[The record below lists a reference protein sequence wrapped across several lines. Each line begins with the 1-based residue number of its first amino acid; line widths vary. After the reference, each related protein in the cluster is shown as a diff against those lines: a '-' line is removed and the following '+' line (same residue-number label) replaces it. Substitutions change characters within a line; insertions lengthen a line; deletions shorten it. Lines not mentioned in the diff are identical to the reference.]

1 MEITPTR
8 RNYKSK
14 NKSFKPT
21 QSTPKVNKGPKSR
34 MNFKKTLIEDSIS
47 QKTTKFSALLNNPMP
62 LKKETPP
69 FLSASVLE
77 GRVPYLFKSFLTKLY
92 KVKNDKDISL
102 NGGGE
107 QTDATTK
114 ICISTIDSLKNI
126 IKDINAEST
135 FLIVDEC
142 HKIGTEKRGDM
153 LTNNWHATLGLSATP
168 ERDYDDNFYIIIKKI
183 LGDIIFD
190 YDYID
195 AREDEVIVNF
205 KLLYGYA
212 ALLPEEEQKYK
223 KFTKS
228 IQRRAATIGG
238 NNMDDYPL
246 KMLIFNRARLIKNSK
261 NRIPY
266 GVELIQKYK
275 RDSWIVFT
283 ENKKQAKDFNDI
295 IRNKGFKSGIYNTD
309 LNDDERQ
316 ENLENFK
323 AGKLNVLV
331 SCTALDE
338 GFDMPEA
345 DGAMILSASSS
356 KRQRIQRMGR
366 VLRITANKENAL
378 IVTVYSS
385 KTEYEKLREESNR
398 YKLEGVP
405 IKWQQMT
412 L

>member
-1 MEITPTR
+1 MVTFLKLREWQEKAFPLWWEKKRGIIKVVTGGGKTFFAIHCLKKYLENDPQ
-8 RNYKSK
+8 KSI
-14 NKSFKPT
+14 
-21 QSTPKVNKGPKSR
+21 
-34 MNFKKTLIEDSIS
+34 LIVVPSI
-47 QKTTKFSALLNNPMP
+47 ALLDQWYDSLSQNFDD
-62 LKKETPP
+62 KE
-69 FLSASVLE
+69 
-77 GRVPYLFKSFLTKLY
+77 
-92 KVKNDKDISL
+92 ISL

-107 QTDATTK
+107 QTKVITK

-126 IKDINAEST
+126 IILIDAENT
-135 FLIVDEC
+135 LLIVDEC
-142 HKIGTEKRGDM
+142 QIIGTEKRGEM
-153 LTNNWHATLGLSATP
+153 LTNAWHATLGLSATP

-212 ALLPEEEQKYK
+212 ALLPEEENKYK

-238 NNMDDYPL
+238 QDMNDYPL
-246 KMLIFNRARLIKNSK
+246 KMLIFNRARLVKNSK

-266 GVELIQKYK
+266 GIELIQKYE

-283 ENKKQAKDFNDI
+283 ENKKQAKEFNKI
-295 IRNKGFKSGIYNTD
+295 VNKLKGFNSGIYNTD

-316 ENLENFK
+316 ENLEKFK
-323 AGKLNVLV
+323 AGNLNVLV

-405 IKWQQMT
+405 VKWQQMS

>member
-1 MEITPTR
+1 MKLREWQEKAFPLWW
-8 RNYKSK
+8 
-14 NKSFKPT
+14 NKKRGII
-21 QSTPKVNKGPKSR
+21 KVVTGGGKTFFAIHCLNEYLKKYPNKLV
-34 MNFKKTLIEDSIS
+34 LIVVPSI
-47 QKTTKFSALLNNPMP
+47 ALLDQWYEN
-62 LKKETPP
+62 
-69 FLSASVLE
+69 LSDI
-77 GRVPYLFKSFLTKLY
+77 FH
-92 KVKNDKDISL
+92 DKDISL

-107 QTDATTK
+107 KISSITK
-114 ICISTIDSLKNI
+114 ICITTIDSLKNI
-126 IKDINAEST
+126 FDDVEAENT
-135 FLIVDEC
+135 LLIVDEC
-142 HKIGTEKRGDM
+142 HKIGTERRGEM

-212 ALLPEEEQKYK
+212 ALLPEEDEKYK

-238 NNMDDYPL
+238 NDMNDYPL
-246 KMLIFNRARLIKNSK
+246 KMLIFNRARLVKNSK

-266 GVELIQKYK
+266 GLELIQKYK

-283 ENKKQAKDFNDI
+283 ENKKQAKEFNSLV
-295 IRNKGFKSGIYNTD
+295 NKKGFKSGIYNTD
-309 LNDDERQ
+309 LNDEERQ
-316 ENLENFK
+316 ENLDAFK
-323 AGKLNVLV
+323 SGQLNVLV

-385 KTEYEKLREESNR
+385 KTEYEKLLEESNR
-398 YKLEGVP
+398 YKVEGVP
-405 IKWQQMT
+405 VKWQQMS

>member
-1 MEITPTR
+1 MKLREWQAKAFPLWWAKKRGIVKVVTGGGKTVFAIHCLTK
-8 RNYKSK
+8 YLEE
-14 NKSFKPT
+14 NK
-21 QSTPKVNKGPKSR
+21 
-34 MNFKKTLIEDSIS
+34 DHSIFVVVPS
-47 QKTTKFSALLNNPMP
+47 IALLDQWYEGLQKDFNE
-62 LKKETPP
+62 KEI
-69 FLSASVLE
+69 A
-77 GRVPYLFKSFLTKLY
+77 
-92 KVKNDKDISL
+92 L

-107 QTDATTK
+107 HLENLSK
-114 ICISTIDSLKNI
+114 INISTIDSVKNI
-126 IKDINAEST
+126 IGLFDASQT
-135 FLIVDEC
+135 LLIVDEC
-142 HKIGTEKRGDM
+142 HKIGTEKRGEV

-205 KLLYGYA
+205 KLLYAYA
-212 ALLPEEEQKYK
+212 AMTQEEEEKYK

-238 NNMDDYPL
+238 NDMNDYPL
-246 KMLIFNRARLIKNSK
+246 KMLIFNRARMVKNSK
-261 NRIPY
+261 NRIPF
-266 GVELIQKYK
+266 GVELLQKHK

-283 ENKKQAKDFNDI
+283 ENKKQAKEFNKI
-295 IRNKGFKSGIYNTD
+295 INKKGYRSAIYNTD
-309 LNDDERQ
+309 LDNAERE
-316 ENLENFK
+316 ENLNNFK
-323 AGKLNVLV
+323 TGNLNVLV

-366 VLRITANKENAL
+366 VLRITANKQNAL

-385 KTEYEKLREESNR
+385 KTEFDKLREESNR

-405 IKWQQMT
+405 IKWQKMS

>member
-1 MEITPTR
+1 MKLRQWQEKAFPLWWAKKRGIV
-8 RNYKSK
+8 
-14 NKSFKPT
+14 
-21 QSTPKVNKGPKSR
+21 KVVTGGG
-34 MNFKKTLIEDSIS
+34 KTVFAIHCLTKYLEEEKDNSIFIVVPS
-47 QKTTKFSALLNNPMP
+47 IALLDQWYEGLQKTF
-62 LKKETPP
+62 
-69 FLSASVLE
+69 
-77 GRVPYLFKSFLTKLY
+77 G
-92 KVKNDKDISL
+92 DKDISL

-107 QTDATTK
+107 HLEVISK
-114 ICISTIDSLKNI
+114 ITISTIDSVKNI
-126 IKDINAEST
+126 IHKFDASNT
-135 FLIVDEC
+135 LLIVDEC
-142 HKIGTEKRGDM
+142 HKIGTEKRGET

-205 KLLYGYA
+205 KLLYAYA
-212 ALLPEEEQKYK
+212 AMTEDEEEKYK

-238 NNMDDYPL
+238 NNMNDYPL
-246 KMLIFNRARLIKNSK
+246 KMLIFNRARMVKNSK
-261 NRIPY
+261 NRIPF
-266 GVELIQKYK
+266 GVELLQKHK

-283 ENKKQAKDFNDI
+283 ENKKQAKEFNKI
-295 IRNKGFKSGIYNTD
+295 INKKGYKSAIYNTD
-309 LNDDERQ
+309 LDNAERE
-316 ENLENFK
+316 ENLNNFK
-323 AGKLNVLV
+323 NGNLNVLV

-385 KTEYEKLREESNR
+385 KTEFDKLREESNR

-405 IKWQQMT
+405 VKWQQMK
-412 L
+412 

>member
-1 MEITPTR
+1 LKLRDWQEKAFPLWWAEKRGIVKVVTGGGKTIFAIHCLTKYLEEEIS
-8 RNYKSK
+8 KSI
-14 NKSFKPT
+14 
-21 QSTPKVNKGPKSR
+21 
-34 MNFKKTLIEDSIS
+34 LIVVPSI
-47 QKTTKFSALLNNPMP
+47 ALLDQWYEVMSQ
-62 LKKETPP
+62 T
-69 FLSASVLE
+69 FDS
-77 GRVPYLFKSFLTKLY
+77 
-92 KVKNDKDISL
+92 KDITI

-107 QTDATTK
+107 QPEDITK
-114 ICISTIDSLKNI
+114 ICITTVDSVKNI
-126 IKDINAEST
+126 INKVDAENT
-135 FLIVDEC
+135 LLVVDEC
-142 HKIGTEKRGDM
+142 HKIGTEKRGEM

-168 ERDYDDNFYIIIKKI
+168 ERDYDDNFYIIIKRI

-212 ALLPEEEQKYK
+212 AMLPEEEDKYT
-223 KFTKS
+223 KFTKN

-238 NNMDDYPL
+238 SNMNDYPL
-246 KMLIFNRARLIKNSK
+246 KMLIFNRARLVKNSK

-266 GVELIQKYK
+266 GVELLLKHK
-275 RDSWIVFT
+275 RESWIVFT
-283 ENKKQAKDFNDI
+283 ENKKQAKEFNKI
-295 IRNKGFKSGIYNTD
+295 INKKGFKSGIYNTD
-309 LNDDERQ
+309 LNDEERLH
-316 ENLENFK
+316 NLTAFK
-323 AGKLNVLV
+323 NRELNVLV

-385 KTEYEKLREESNR
+385 KTEFTKLREESNR

-405 IKWQQMT
+405 VKWQQMRS
-412 L
+412 

>member
-1 MEITPTR
+1 MKLREWQETAFPLWWNRKRGIV
-8 RNYKSK
+8 
-14 NKSFKPT
+14 
-21 QSTPKVNKGPKSR
+21 KVVTGGG
-34 MNFKKTLIEDSIS
+34 KTVFAIHCLKQYLEENPNNSILIVVPSI
-47 QKTTKFSALLNNPMP
+47 ALLDQWY
-62 LKKETPP
+62 
-69 FLSASVLE
+69 E
-77 GRVPYLFKSFLTKLY
+77 GLLQSYDANQL
-92 KVKNDKDISL
+92 SL

-107 QTDATTK
+107 HLEELSMIT
-114 ICISTIDSLKNI
+114 ISTIDSVKNI
-126 IKDINAEST
+126 IDKFDASQT
-135 FLIVDEC
+135 LLIVDEC
-142 HKIGTEKRGDM
+142 HKIGTEKRGET

-205 KLLYGYA
+205 KLLYAYA
-212 ALLPEEEQKYK
+212 AMTPEEEDEYK

-238 NNMDDYPL
+238 NNMNDYPL
-246 KMLIFNRARLIKNSK
+246 KMMIFNRARMVKNSK
-261 NRIPY
+261 NRIPF
-266 GVELIQKYK
+266 GIELLQKYK

-283 ENKKQAKDFNDI
+283 ENKKQAKEFNTI
-295 IRNKGFKSGIYNTD
+295 INTKGYQSAIYNTD
-309 LNDDERQ
+309 LDASERE
-316 ENLENFK
+316 ENLNNFK
-323 AGKLNVLV
+323 SGNLNVLV

-366 VLRITANKENAL
+366 VLRITANKQNAL

-385 KTEYEKLREESNR
+385 KTEYEKLREESDR
-398 YKLEGVP
+398 YQLEGVP
-405 IKWQQMT
+405 IKWQQMQ
-412 L
+412 

>member
-1 MEITPTR
+1 MAR
-8 RNYKSK
+8 
-14 NKSFKPT
+14 KSFSSLVGKKRGII
-21 QSTPKVNKGPKSR
+21 KVVTGGGKTFFAIHCLKRYLENDPQKSI
-34 MNFKKTLIEDSIS
+34 LIVVPSI
-47 QKTTKFSALLNNPMP
+47 ALLDQWYDSLSQNFDD
-62 LKKETPP
+62 KE
-69 FLSASVLE
+69 
-77 GRVPYLFKSFLTKLY
+77 
-92 KVKNDKDISL
+92 ISL

-107 QTDATTK
+107 QTKIITK

-126 IKDINAEST
+126 ISLIAAENSL
-135 FLIVDEC
+135 LIVDEC
-142 HKIGTEKRGDM
+142 HKIGTEKRGEM
-153 LTNNWHATLGLSATP
+153 LTNAWHATLGLSATP

-212 ALLPEEEQKYK
+212 ALLPEEENKYK

-238 NNMDDYPL
+238 QDMNDYPL
-246 KMLIFNRARLIKNSK
+246 KMLIFNRARLVKNSK

-266 GVELIQKYK
+266 GIELIQKYE

-283 ENKKQAKDFNDI
+283 ENKKQAKEFNKI
-295 IRNKGFKSGIYNTD
+295 VNKLKGFNSGIYNTD

-316 ENLENFK
+316 ENLEKFK
-323 AGKLNVLV
+323 AGNLNVLV

-405 IKWQQMT
+405 VKWQQMS

>member
-1 MEITPTR
+1 MKLREWQAKAFPLWWAKKRGIVKVVTGGGKTVFAIHCLIK
-8 RNYKSK
+8 YLEE
-14 NKSFKPT
+14 NK
-21 QSTPKVNKGPKSR
+21 
-34 MNFKKTLIEDSIS
+34 DHSIFIVVPS
-47 QKTTKFSALLNNPMP
+47 IALLDQWY
-62 LKKETPP
+62 
-69 FLSASVLE
+69 E
-77 GRVPYLFKSFLTKLY
+77 GLQ
-92 KVKNDKDISL
+92 KDFNENEIAL

-107 QTDATTK
+107 HLEK
-114 ICISTIDSLKNI
+114 LSRINISTIDSVKNI
-126 IKDINAEST
+126 IEQFNASKT
-135 FLIVDEC
+135 LLIVDEC
-142 HKIGTEKRGDM
+142 HKIGTEKRGEV

-168 ERDYDDNFYIIIKKI
+168 ERDYDDNFYIIIRKI

-205 KLLYGYA
+205 KLLYAYA
-212 ALLPEEEQKYK
+212 AMTPDEEEKYK

-238 NNMDDYPL
+238 NDMNDYPL
-246 KMLIFNRARLIKNSK
+246 KMLIFNRARMVKNSK
-261 NRIPY
+261 NRIPF
-266 GVELIQKYK
+266 GIELLQKHK

-283 ENKKQAKDFNDI
+283 ENKKQAKEFNKI
-295 IRNKGFKSGIYNTD
+295 INSKGYKSAIYNTD
-309 LNDDERQ
+309 LDNAERE
-316 ENLENFK
+316 ENLNNFK
-323 AGKLNVLV
+323 KGKLNVLV

-366 VLRITANKENAL
+366 VLRITANKQNAL

-385 KTEYEKLREESNR
+385 KTEFDKLREESNR

-405 IKWQQMT
+405 VKWQQMKQA
-412 L
+412 

>member
-1 MEITPTR
+1 LKLREWQENAFPLWWAKKRGIIKVVTGGGKTVFAIHCLTK
-8 RNYKSK
+8 YLEE
-14 NKSFKPT
+14 NKTNSI
-21 QSTPKVNKGPKSR
+21 
-34 MNFKKTLIEDSIS
+34 LIVVPSI
-47 QKTTKFSALLNNPMP
+47 ALLDQWY
-62 LKKETPP
+62 EG
-69 FLSASVLE
+69 LSQ
-77 GRVPYLFKSFLTKLY
+77 SFSSEE
-92 KVKNDKDISL
+92 ISL

-107 QTDATTK
+107 QIESITR
-114 ICISTIDSLKNI
+114 ICITTIDSLKNLI
-126 IKDINAEST
+126 DRVTPENT
-135 FLIVDEC
+135 LLIVDEC
-142 HKIGTEKRGDM
+142 HKIGTEKRGEM

-205 KLLYGYA
+205 KLLYAYA
-212 ALLPEEEQKYK
+212 AMTKDEEDKYK

-238 NNMDDYPL
+238 NNMNDYPL
-246 KMLIFNRARLIKNSK
+246 KMLIFNRARMVKNSK
-261 NRIPY
+261 NRIPF
-266 GVELIQKYK
+266 GVELLQKHK
-275 RDSWIVFT
+275 RESWIVFT
-283 ENKKQAKDFNDI
+283 ENKKQAKEFNKI
-295 IRNKGFKSGIYNTD
+295 INTKGYKSAIYNTD
-309 LNDDERQ
+309 LDNTERE
-316 ENLENFK
+316 ENLNNFK
-323 AGKLNVLV
+323 NGNLNVLV

-385 KTEYEKLREESNR
+385 NTEYVKLKEESNR
-398 YKLEGVP
+398 YQLENVP
-405 IKWQQMT
+405 IRWQRMK
-412 L
+412 

>member
-1 MEITPTR
+1 MKLRQWQEKAFPLWWAKKRGIV
-8 RNYKSK
+8 
-14 NKSFKPT
+14 
-21 QSTPKVNKGPKSR
+21 KVVTGGG
-34 MNFKKTLIEDSIS
+34 KTVFAIHCLTKYLEEEKDNSIFIVVPS
-47 QKTTKFSALLNNPMP
+47 IALLDQWYEGLQKTF
-62 LKKETPP
+62 
-69 FLSASVLE
+69 
-77 GRVPYLFKSFLTKLY
+77 G
-92 KVKNDKDISL
+92 DKDISL

-107 QTDATTK
+107 HLEVISK
-114 ICISTIDSLKNI
+114 ITISTIDSVKNI
-126 IKDINAEST
+126 IHKFDASNT
-135 FLIVDEC
+135 LLIVDEC
-142 HKIGTEKRGDM
+142 HKIGTEKRGET

-205 KLLYGYA
+205 KLLYAYA
-212 ALLPEEEQKYK
+212 AMTEDEEEKYK

-238 NNMDDYPL
+238 NNMNDYPL
-246 KMLIFNRARLIKNSK
+246 KMLIFNRARMVKNSK
-261 NRIPY
+261 NRIPF
-266 GVELIQKYK
+266 GVELLQKHK

-283 ENKKQAKDFNDI
+283 ENKKQAKEFNKI
-295 IRNKGFKSGIYNTD
+295 INKKGYKSAIYNTD
-309 LNDDERQ
+309 LDNAERE
-316 ENLENFK
+316 ENLNNFK
-323 AGKLNVLV
+323 SGNLNVLV

-385 KTEYEKLREESNR
+385 KTEFDKLREESNR

-405 IKWQQMT
+405 VKWQQMK
-412 L
+412 

>member
-1 MEITPTR
+1 MKLREWQEKAFPLWWAEKRGIV
-8 RNYKSK
+8 
-14 NKSFKPT
+14 
-21 QSTPKVNKGPKSR
+21 KVVTGGG
-34 MNFKKTLIEDSIS
+34 KTVFAIHCLTKYLKEEKDNSIFIVVPS
-47 QKTTKFSALLNNPMP
+47 IALLDQWYEGLQKTFDDT
-62 LKKETPP
+62 
-69 FLSASVLE
+69 
-77 GRVPYLFKSFLTKLY
+77 
-92 KVKNDKDISL
+92 DISL

-107 QTDATTK
+107 HLEEISKVT
-114 ICISTIDSLKNI
+114 ISTIDSVKNI
-126 IKDINAEST
+126 IHKFDASNT
-135 FLIVDEC
+135 LLIVDEC
-142 HKIGTEKRGDM
+142 HKIGTEKRGET

-205 KLLYGYA
+205 KLLYAYA
-212 ALLPEEEQKYK
+212 AMTKDEEDKYK

-238 NNMDDYPL
+238 NNMNDYPL
-246 KMLIFNRARLIKNSK
+246 KMLIFNRARMVKNSK
-261 NRIPY
+261 NRIPF
-266 GVELIQKYK
+266 GVELLQKHK

-283 ENKKQAKDFNDI
+283 ENKKQAKEFNKI
-295 IRNKGFKSGIYNTD
+295 INKKGYKSAIYNTD
-309 LNDDERQ
+309 LDNAERE
-316 ENLENFK
+316 ENLNNFK
-323 AGKLNVLV
+323 SGNLNVLV

-385 KTEYEKLREESNR
+385 KTEFDKLREESNR

-405 IKWQQMT
+405 VKWQQME
-412 L
+412 

>member
-1 MEITPTR
+1 MVTFLKLREWQEKAFPLWWEKKRGIIKVVTGGGKTFFAIHCLKRYLENDPQ
-8 RNYKSK
+8 KSI
-14 NKSFKPT
+14 
-21 QSTPKVNKGPKSR
+21 
-34 MNFKKTLIEDSIS
+34 LIVVPSI
-47 QKTTKFSALLNNPMP
+47 ALLDQWYDSLSQNFDD
-62 LKKETPP
+62 KE
-69 FLSASVLE
+69 
-77 GRVPYLFKSFLTKLY
+77 
-92 KVKNDKDISL
+92 ISL

-107 QTDATTK
+107 QTKIITK

-126 IKDINAEST
+126 ISLIDAENT
-135 FLIVDEC
+135 LLIVDEC
-142 HKIGTEKRGDM
+142 HKIGTEKRGEM
-153 LTNNWHATLGLSATP
+153 LTNAWHATLGLSATP
-168 ERDYDDNFYIIIKKI
+168 ERDYDDNFHIIIKKI

-212 ALLPEEEQKYK
+212 ALLPEEENKYK

-238 NNMDDYPL
+238 QDMNDYPL
-246 KMLIFNRARLIKNSK
+246 KMLIFNRARLVKNSK

-266 GVELIQKYK
+266 GIELIQKYE

-283 ENKKQAKDFNDI
+283 ENKKQAKEFNKI
-295 IRNKGFKSGIYNTD
+295 VNKLKGFNSGIYNTD

-316 ENLENFK
+316 ENLEKFK
-323 AGKLNVLV
+323 AGNLNVLV

-405 IKWQQMT
+405 VKWQQMS

>member
-1 MEITPTR
+1 MVTFLKLREWQEKAFPLWWEKKRGIIKVVTGGGKTFFAIHCLKRYLENDPQ
-8 RNYKSK
+8 KSI
-14 NKSFKPT
+14 
-21 QSTPKVNKGPKSR
+21 
-34 MNFKKTLIEDSIS
+34 LIVVPSI
-47 QKTTKFSALLNNPMP
+47 ALLDQWYDSLSQNFDD
-62 LKKETPP
+62 KEI
-69 FLSASVLE
+69 
-77 GRVPYLFKSFLTKLY
+77 SF
-92 KVKNDKDISL
+92 

-107 QTDATTK
+107 QTKIITK

-126 IKDINAEST
+126 ISLIDAENT
-135 FLIVDEC
+135 LLIVDEC
-142 HKIGTEKRGDM
+142 HKIGTEKRGEM
-153 LTNNWHATLGLSATP
+153 LTNAWHATLGLSATP

-212 ALLPEEEQKYK
+212 ALLPEEENKYK

-238 NNMDDYPL
+238 QDMNDYPL
-246 KMLIFNRARLIKNSK
+246 KMLIFNRARLVKNSK

-266 GVELIQKYK
+266 GIELIQKYE

-283 ENKKQAKDFNDI
+283 ENKKQAKEFNKI
-295 IRNKGFKSGIYNTD
+295 VNKLKGFNSGIYNTD

-316 ENLENFK
+316 ENLEKFK
-323 AGKLNVLV
+323 AGNLNVLV

-405 IKWQQMT
+405 VKWQQMS

>member
-1 MEITPTR
+1 MKLREWQEKAFPLWWAEKRGIVKVVTGGGKTVFAIHCL
-8 RNYKSK
+8 SK
-14 NKSFKPT
+14 YLEEEKN
-21 QSTPKVNKGPKSR
+21 N
-34 MNFKKTLIEDSIS
+34 SIFIVVPS
-47 QKTTKFSALLNNPMP
+47 IALLDQWYEGLQKTFDDT
-62 LKKETPP
+62 
-69 FLSASVLE
+69 
-77 GRVPYLFKSFLTKLY
+77 
-92 KVKNDKDISL
+92 DISL

-107 QTDATTK
+107 HLEEISKVT
-114 ICISTIDSLKNI
+114 ISTIDSVKNI
-126 IKDINAEST
+126 IHKFDASNT
-135 FLIVDEC
+135 LLIVDEC
-142 HKIGTEKRGDM
+142 HKIGTEKRGET

-205 KLLYGYA
+205 KLLYAYA
-212 ALLPEEEQKYK
+212 AMTKDEEDKYK

-238 NNMDDYPL
+238 NNMNDYPL
-246 KMLIFNRARLIKNSK
+246 KMLIFNRARMVKNSK
-261 NRIPY
+261 NRIPF
-266 GVELIQKYK
+266 GVELLQKHK

-283 ENKKQAKDFNDI
+283 ENKKQAKEFNKI
-295 IRNKGFKSGIYNTD
+295 INKKGYKSAIYNTD
-309 LNDDERQ
+309 LDNAERE
-316 ENLENFK
+316 ENLNNFK
-323 AGKLNVLV
+323 SGNLNVLV

-366 VLRITANKENAL
+366 VLRITANKQNAL

-385 KTEYEKLREESNR
+385 KTEFDKLREESNR

-405 IKWQQMT
+405 IKWQKMNSY
-412 L
+412 

>member
-1 MEITPTR
+1 MKLREWQAKAFPLWWAKKRGIVKVVTGGGKTVFAIHCLTK
-8 RNYKSK
+8 YLEE
-14 NKSFKPT
+14 NK
-21 QSTPKVNKGPKSR
+21 
-34 MNFKKTLIEDSIS
+34 DHSIFIVVPS
-47 QKTTKFSALLNNPMP
+47 IALLDQWY
-62 LKKETPP
+62 
-69 FLSASVLE
+69 E
-77 GRVPYLFKSFLTKLY
+77 GLQKDF
-92 KVKNDKDISL
+92 NEKDIAL

-107 QTDATTK
+107 HLEHLSR
-114 ICISTIDSLKNI
+114 INISTIDSVKNI
-126 IKDINAEST
+126 IEQFNASKT
-135 FLIVDEC
+135 LLIVDEC
-142 HKIGTEKRGDM
+142 HKIGTEKRGEI

-168 ERDYDDNFYIIIKKI
+168 ERDYDDNFYIIIRKI

-205 KLLYGYA
+205 KLLYAYA
-212 ALLPEEEQKYK
+212 AMTPDEEEKYK

-238 NNMDDYPL
+238 NDMNDYPL
-246 KMLIFNRARLIKNSK
+246 KMLIFNRARMVKNSK
-261 NRIPY
+261 NRIPF
-266 GVELIQKYK
+266 GIELLQKHK

-283 ENKKQAKDFNDI
+283 ENKKQAKEFNKI
-295 IRNKGFKSGIYNTD
+295 INTKGYKSAIYNTD
-309 LNDDERQ
+309 LDNAERE
-316 ENLENFK
+316 ENLNNFK
-323 AGKLNVLV
+323 NGNLNVLV

-366 VLRITANKENAL
+366 VLRITANKQNAL

-385 KTEYEKLREESNR
+385 KTEFDKLREESNR

-405 IKWQQMT
+405 VKWQQMK
-412 L
+412 

>member
-1 MEITPTR
+1 MVTFLKLREWQEKAFPLWREKKRGIIKVVTGGGKTFFAIHCLKKYLENDPQ
-8 RNYKSK
+8 KSI
-14 NKSFKPT
+14 
-21 QSTPKVNKGPKSR
+21 
-34 MNFKKTLIEDSIS
+34 LIVVPSI
-47 QKTTKFSALLNNPMP
+47 ALLDQWYDSLSQNFDD
-62 LKKETPP
+62 KE
-69 FLSASVLE
+69 
-77 GRVPYLFKSFLTKLY
+77 
-92 KVKNDKDISL
+92 ISL

-107 QTDATTK
+107 QTKIITK

-126 IKDINAEST
+126 ISLIDAENT
-135 FLIVDEC
+135 LLIVDEC
-142 HKIGTEKRGDM
+142 HKIGTEKRGEM
-153 LTNNWHATLGLSATP
+153 LTNAWHATLGLSATP

-212 ALLPEEEQKYK
+212 ALLPEEENKYK

-238 NNMDDYPL
+238 QDMNDYPL
-246 KMLIFNRARLIKNSK
+246 KMLIFNRARLVKNSK

-266 GVELIQKYK
+266 GIELIQKYE

-283 ENKKQAKDFNDI
+283 ENKKQAKEFNKI
-295 IRNKGFKSGIYNTD
+295 VNKLKGFNSGIYNTD

-316 ENLENFK
+316 ENLEKFK
-323 AGKLNVLV
+323 AGNLNVLV

-405 IKWQQMT
+405 VKWQQMS

>member
-1 MEITPTR
+1 MKLREWQEKAFPLWWAEKKGIV
-8 RNYKSK
+8 
-14 NKSFKPT
+14 
-21 QSTPKVNKGPKSR
+21 KVVTGGG
-34 MNFKKTLIEDSIS
+34 KTVFAIHCLTKYLEEEKDNSIFIVVPS
-47 QKTTKFSALLNNPMP
+47 IALLDQWYEGLQKTFDDT
-62 LKKETPP
+62 
-69 FLSASVLE
+69 
-77 GRVPYLFKSFLTKLY
+77 
-92 KVKNDKDISL
+92 DISL

-107 QTDATTK
+107 HLEEISKVT
-114 ICISTIDSLKNI
+114 ISTIDSVKNI
-126 IKDINAEST
+126 IHKFDASNT
-135 FLIVDEC
+135 LLIVDEC
-142 HKIGTEKRGDM
+142 HKIGTEKRGET

-205 KLLYGYA
+205 KLLYAYA
-212 ALLPEEEQKYK
+212 AMTKDEEDKYK

-238 NNMDDYPL
+238 NNMNDYPL
-246 KMLIFNRARLIKNSK
+246 KMLIFNRARMVKNSK
-261 NRIPY
+261 NRIPF
-266 GVELIQKYK
+266 GVELLQKHK

-283 ENKKQAKDFNDI
+283 ENKKQAKEFNKI
-295 IRNKGFKSGIYNTD
+295 INKKGYKSAIYNTD
-309 LNDDERQ
+309 LDNAERE
-316 ENLENFK
+316 ENLNNFK
-323 AGKLNVLV
+323 SGNLNVLV

-385 KTEYEKLREESNR
+385 KTEFDKLREESNR

-405 IKWQQMT
+405 VKWQQME
-412 L
+412 

>member
-1 MEITPTR
+1 MKLREWQEKAFPLWWAEKRGIV
-8 RNYKSK
+8 
-14 NKSFKPT
+14 
-21 QSTPKVNKGPKSR
+21 KVVTGGG
-34 MNFKKTLIEDSIS
+34 KTVFAIHCLTKYLEEEKDNSIFIVVPS
-47 QKTTKFSALLNNPMP
+47 IALLDQWYEGLQKTFDDT
-62 LKKETPP
+62 
-69 FLSASVLE
+69 
-77 GRVPYLFKSFLTKLY
+77 
-92 KVKNDKDISL
+92 DISL

-107 QTDATTK
+107 HLEEISK
-114 ICISTIDSLKNI
+114 ITISTIDSVKNI
-126 IKDINAEST
+126 IHKFDASNT
-135 FLIVDEC
+135 LLIVDEC
-142 HKIGTEKRGDM
+142 HKIGTEKRGET

-205 KLLYGYA
+205 KLLYAYA
-212 ALLPEEEQKYK
+212 AMTKDEEDKYK

-238 NNMDDYPL
+238 NNMNDYPL
-246 KMLIFNRARLIKNSK
+246 KMLIFNRARMVKNSK
-261 NRIPY
+261 NRIPF
-266 GVELIQKYK
+266 GVELLQKHK

-283 ENKKQAKDFNDI
+283 ENKKQAKEFNKI
-295 IRNKGFKSGIYNTD
+295 INKKGYKSAIYNTD
-309 LNDDERQ
+309 LDNAERE
-316 ENLENFK
+316 ENLNNFK
-323 AGKLNVLV
+323 SGNLNVLV

-385 KTEYEKLREESNR
+385 KTEFDKLREESNR

-405 IKWQQMT
+405 VKWQRNEIFEMVESKSGS
-412 L
+412 LISIRGFP

>member
-1 MEITPTR
+1 MKLREWQETAFPLWWNRKRGIV
-8 RNYKSK
+8 
-14 NKSFKPT
+14 
-21 QSTPKVNKGPKSR
+21 KVVTGGG
-34 MNFKKTLIEDSIS
+34 KTVFAIHCLKQYLEENPSNSILIVVPSI
-47 QKTTKFSALLNNPMP
+47 ALLDQWY
-62 LKKETPP
+62 
-69 FLSASVLE
+69 E
-77 GRVPYLFKSFLTKLY
+77 GLLQSYDANQL
-92 KVKNDKDISL
+92 SL

-107 QTDATTK
+107 HLEELSMIT
-114 ICISTIDSLKNI
+114 ISTIDSVKNI
-126 IKDINAEST
+126 IDKFDASQT
-135 FLIVDEC
+135 LLIVDEC
-142 HKIGTEKRGDM
+142 HKIGTEKRGET

-205 KLLYGYA
+205 KLLYAYA
-212 ALLPEEEQKYK
+212 AMTPEEEDEYK

-238 NNMDDYPL
+238 NNMNDYPL
-246 KMLIFNRARLIKNSK
+246 KMMIFNRARMVKNSK
-261 NRIPY
+261 NRIPF
-266 GVELIQKYK
+266 GIELLQKYK

-283 ENKKQAKDFNDI
+283 ENKKQAKEFNAI
-295 IRNKGFKSGIYNTD
+295 INTKGYQSAIYNTD
-309 LNDDERQ
+309 LDATERE
-316 ENLENFK
+316 ENLNNFK
-323 AGKLNVLV
+323 SGNLNVLV

-366 VLRITANKENAL
+366 VLRITANKQNAL

-398 YKLEGVP
+398 YQLEGVP
-405 IKWQQMT
+405 IKWQQME
-412 L
+412 

>member
-1 MEITPTR
+1 LKLRDWQEKAFPLWWSKKRGIVKVVTGGGKTFFAIYCVKKYL
-8 RNYKSK
+8 NENSSK
-14 NKSFKPT
+14 NI
-21 QSTPKVNKGPKSR
+21 
-34 MNFKKTLIEDSIS
+34 LIVVPSI
-47 QKTTKFSALLNNPMP
+47 ALLDQWYEN
-62 LKKETPP
+62 
-69 FLSASVLE
+69 LSH
-77 GRVPYLFKSFLTKLY
+77 SF
-92 KVKNDKDISL
+92 NDKDISL

-295 IRNKGFKSGIYNTD
+295 IRKKGFKSGIYNTD

>member
-1 MEITPTR
+1 MKLREWQEAAFPLWWERKRGIV
-8 RNYKSK
+8 
-14 NKSFKPT
+14 
-21 QSTPKVNKGPKSR
+21 KVVTGGGKTV
-34 MNFKKTLIEDSIS
+34 FAIHCLKKYLEENSNNTIFIVVPSI
-47 QKTTKFSALLNNPMP
+47 ALLDQWYEGLQLSFQNN
-62 LKKETPP
+62 EI
-69 FLSASVLE
+69 A
-77 GRVPYLFKSFLTKLY
+77 
-92 KVKNDKDISL
+92 L

-107 QTDATTK
+107 RLDKLSK
-114 ICISTIDSLKNI
+114 ITISTIDSVKNI
-126 IKDINAEST
+126 IENFDASKT
-135 FLIVDEC
+135 LLIVDEC
-142 HKIGTEKRGDM
+142 HKIGTEKRGET

-168 ERDYDDNFYIIIKKI
+168 ERDYDDNFYIIIRKI

-205 KLLYGYA
+205 KLLYAYA
-212 ALLPEEEQKYK
+212 AMTSSEEAEYK

-238 NNMDDYPL
+238 NNMNDYPL
-246 KMLIFNRARLIKNSK
+246 KMLIFNRARMVKNSV
-261 NRIPY
+261 NRIPF
-266 GVELIQKYK
+266 GIELLQKYK

-283 ENKKQAKDFNDI
+283 ENKKQAKEFNTI
-295 IRNKGFKSGIYNTD
+295 INKKGYKSAIYNTD
-309 LNDDERQ
+309 LDSNERE
-316 ENLENFK
+316 ENLNNFK
-323 AGKLNVLV
+323 NGNLNVLV

-366 VLRITANKENAL
+366 VLRITANKQNAL

-398 YKLEGVP
+398 YQLEGVP
-405 IKWQQMT
+405 IKWQQMK
-412 L
+412 

>member
-1 MEITPTR
+1 MKLREWQAKAFPLWWAKKRGIVKVVTGGGKTVFAIHSLAK
-8 RNYKSK
+8 YLEE
-14 NKSFKPT
+14 NK
-21 QSTPKVNKGPKSR
+21 
-34 MNFKKTLIEDSIS
+34 DHSIFIVVPS
-47 QKTTKFSALLNNPMP
+47 IALLDQWY
-62 LKKETPP
+62 
-69 FLSASVLE
+69 E
-77 GRVPYLFKSFLTKLY
+77 GLQKDFNE
-92 KVKNDKDISL
+92 KNIAL

-107 QTDATTK
+107 HLEHLSR
-114 ICISTIDSLKNI
+114 INISTIDSVKNI
-126 IKDINAEST
+126 IEQFNASKT
-135 FLIVDEC
+135 LLIVDEC
-142 HKIGTEKRGDM
+142 HKIGTEKRGEV

-168 ERDYDDNFYIIIKKI
+168 ERDYDDNFYIIIRKI

-205 KLLYGYA
+205 KLLYAYA
-212 ALLPEEEQKYK
+212 AMTPDEEEKYK

-238 NNMDDYPL
+238 NDMNDYPL
-246 KMLIFNRARLIKNSK
+246 KMLIFNRARMVKNSK
-261 NRIPY
+261 NRIPF
-266 GVELIQKYK
+266 GIELLQKHK

-283 ENKKQAKDFNDI
+283 ENKKQAKEFNKI
-295 IRNKGFKSGIYNTD
+295 INTKGYKSAIYNTD
-309 LNDDERQ
+309 LDNAERE
-316 ENLENFK
+316 ENLNNFK
-323 AGKLNVLV
+323 NGNLNVLV

-366 VLRITANKENAL
+366 VLRITANKQNAL

-385 KTEYEKLREESNR
+385 KTEFDKLREESNR

-405 IKWQQMT
+405 VKWQQMK
-412 L
+412 

>member
-1 MEITPTR
+1 MKLREWQESAFPLWWERKRGIVKVVTGGGKTVFAIHCLKKYLEENTNNTIFIVVP
-8 RNYKSK
+8 SIALLDQWHEGLQL
-14 NKSFKPT
+14 SFK
-21 QSTPKVNKGPKSR
+21 
-34 MNFKKTLIEDSIS
+34 
-47 QKTTKFSALLNNPMP
+47 NN
-62 LKKETPP
+62 EI
-69 FLSASVLE
+69 A
-77 GRVPYLFKSFLTKLY
+77 
-92 KVKNDKDISL
+92 L

-107 QTDATTK
+107 RLDKLSK
-114 ICISTIDSLKNI
+114 ITISTIDSVKNI
-126 IKDINAEST
+126 IENFDASKT
-135 FLIVDEC
+135 LLIVDEC
-142 HKIGTEKRGDM
+142 HKIGTEKRGET

-168 ERDYDDNFYIIIKKI
+168 ERDYDDNFYIIIRKI

-205 KLLYGYA
+205 KLLYAYA
-212 ALLPEEEQKYK
+212 AMTSSEEAEYK

-238 NNMDDYPL
+238 NNMNDYPL
-246 KMLIFNRARLIKNSK
+246 KMLIFNRARMVKNSV
-261 NRIPY
+261 NRIPF
-266 GVELIQKYK
+266 GIELLQKYK

-283 ENKKQAKDFNDI
+283 ENKKQAKEFNTI
-295 IRNKGFKSGIYNTD
+295 INKKGYKSAIYNTD
-309 LNDDERQ
+309 LDSSERE
-316 ENLENFK
+316 ENLNNFK
-323 AGKLNVLV
+323 NGNLNVLV

-366 VLRITANKENAL
+366 VLRITANKQNAL

-398 YKLEGVP
+398 YQLEGVP
-405 IKWQQMT
+405 IKWQQMK
-412 L
+412 

>member
-1 MEITPTR
+1 LKLRQWQEKAFPLWWAKKRGIV
-8 RNYKSK
+8 
-14 NKSFKPT
+14 
-21 QSTPKVNKGPKSR
+21 KVVTGGG
-34 MNFKKTLIEDSIS
+34 KTVFAIHCLTKYLEEEKDNSIFIVVPS
-47 QKTTKFSALLNNPMP
+47 IALLDQWYEGLQKTF
-62 LKKETPP
+62 
-69 FLSASVLE
+69 
-77 GRVPYLFKSFLTKLY
+77 G
-92 KVKNDKDISL
+92 DKDISL

-107 QTDATTK
+107 HLDVISK
-114 ICISTIDSLKNI
+114 ITISTIDSVKNI
-126 IKDINAEST
+126 IHKFDASNT
-135 FLIVDEC
+135 LLIVDEC
-142 HKIGTEKRGDM
+142 HKIGTEKRGET

-205 KLLYGYA
+205 KLLYAYA
-212 ALLPEEEQKYK
+212 AMTEDEEEKYK

-238 NNMDDYPL
+238 NNMNDYPL
-246 KMLIFNRARLIKNSK
+246 KMLIFNRARMVKNSK
-261 NRIPY
+261 NRIPF
-266 GVELIQKYK
+266 GVELLQKHK

-283 ENKKQAKDFNDI
+283 ENKKQAKEFNKI
-295 IRNKGFKSGIYNTD
+295 INKKGYKSAIYNTD
-309 LNDDERQ
+309 LDNAERE
-316 ENLENFK
+316 ENLNNFK
-323 AGKLNVLV
+323 NGNLNVLV

-385 KTEYEKLREESNR
+385 KTEFDKLREESNR

-405 IKWQQMT
+405 VKWQQMK
-412 L
+412 